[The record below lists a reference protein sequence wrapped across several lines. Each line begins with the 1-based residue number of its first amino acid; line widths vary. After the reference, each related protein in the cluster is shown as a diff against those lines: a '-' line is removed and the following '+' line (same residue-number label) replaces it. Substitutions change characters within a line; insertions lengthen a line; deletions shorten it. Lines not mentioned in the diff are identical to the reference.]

1 MRSLLRRRPS
11 PALVVACAAL
21 LVALGGTAVAAVVA
35 LPDGSVG
42 TAQLADDAVVSAK
55 IRDGSVTSHDI
66 ANSTILGTDIRDRTL
81 TKADFRKGSLLPGPR
96 GPLGPQGPQGE
107 KGAPGTSGY
116 QVVQNETPLTSA
128 SPKGVTVL
136 CPPGKKAIS
145 GGADVSGEGR
155 DRDQRHGDRA
165 HGRRLAGPRSRARQD
180 RRALAP
186 SRLRRLR
193 VCCDLGFG
201 NDTLLASA

>member
-1 MRSLLRRRPS
+1 MRSLLRRHPS
-11 PALVVACAAL
+11 PALVVACVAL
-21 LVALGGTAVAAVVA
+21 LVALGGTAVAAVVV

-42 TAQLADDAVVSAK
+42 TAQLADDAVVGAK

-116 QVVQNETPLTSA
+116 QVVQRETPLTSA

-155 DRDQRHGDRA
+155 DGSASR
-165 HGRRLAGPRSRARQD
+165 RARPRTTAGRPAQSSSSGPT
-180 RRALAP
+180 RPGAFASTP
-186 SRLRRLR
+186 SACLLR
-193 VCCDLGFG
+193 LGFG

>member
-1 MRSLLRRRPS
+1 MRSVLRRRPS
-11 PALVVACAAL
+11 PALVVACTAL

-35 LPDGSVG
+35 LPDASVG

-55 IRDGSVTSHDI
+55 VRDGSITSHDI
-66 ANSTILGTDIRDRTL
+66 ANSTVLGTDIRDRTL
-81 TKADFRKGSLLPGPR
+81 TKADFRQGSLLPGPR
-96 GPLGPQGPQGE
+96 GPLGPQGPPGA

-116 QVVQNETPLTSA
+116 QVVQRETLLTSA

-155 DRDQRHGDRA
+155 DGIGVTKNAPAVDAGWQTRA
-165 HGRRLAGPRSRARQD
+165 VELVRTDAIW
-180 RRALAP
+180 
-186 SRLRRLR
+186 RLR
-193 VCCDLGFG
+193 VYAVCVFVAD
-201 NDTLLASA
+201 

>member
-21 LVALGGTAVAAVVA
+21 LVALGGTALAAVA

-55 IRDGSVTSHDI
+55 LRDGSVTSHDI

-128 SPKGVTVL
+128 SPKGVQVL

-155 DRDQRHGDRA
+155 DRISVTENAPAVDGWQARA
-165 HGRRLAGPRSRARQD
+165 VELVRTDTPW
-180 RRALAP
+180 
-186 SRLRRLR
+186 RLR
-193 VCCDLGFG
+193 VYAVCVFVA
-201 NDTLLASA
+201 T

>member
-1 MRSLLRRRPS
+1 
-11 PALVVACAAL
+11 V
-21 LVALGGTAVAAVVA
+21 

-42 TAQLADDAVVSAK
+42 TAQLADDAVVGAK

-116 QVVQNETPLTSA
+116 QVVQKETPLTSA

-155 DRDQRHGDRA
+155 DRISVTESAPTDDGWQARA
-165 HGRRLAGPRSRARQD
+165 VELVKTD
-180 RRALAP
+180 AP
-186 SRLRRLR
+186 WLLR
-193 VCCDLGFG
+193 VYAVCVFVA
-201 NDTLLASA
+201 T

>member
-11 PALVVACAAL
+11 PALVVACVAL
-21 LVALGGTAVAAVVA
+21 LVALGGTAVAAVVV

-42 TAQLADDAVVSAK
+42 TAQLADDAVVGAK

-116 QVVQNETPLTSA
+116 QVVQKETPLTSA

-155 DRDQRHGDRA
+155 DRISVTENAPTDDGWQARA
-165 HGRRLAGPRSRARQD
+165 VELVKTD
-180 RRALAP
+180 AP
-186 SRLRRLR
+186 WLLR
-193 VCCDLGFG
+193 VYAVCVFVA
-201 NDTLLASA
+201 T

>member
-21 LVALGGTAVAAVVA
+21 LVALGGTALAAVA

-55 IRDGSVTSHDI
+55 VRDGSVTSHDI

-116 QVVQNETPLTSA
+116 QVVHQETPLTSA

-145 GGADVSGEGR
+145 GGGDVSGEGR
-155 DRDQRHGDRA
+155 DRISVTESAPTDDGWQARA
-165 HGRRLAGPRSRARQD
+165 VELAKTDA
-180 RRALAP
+180 AW
-186 SRLRRLR
+186 RLR
-193 VCCDLGFG
+193 VYAVCVFVA
-201 NDTLLASA
+201 T